1 VLVKAFLLTWVFLL
15 SLEAA
20 PAWRETKSFILKK
33 DEIARIVI
41 KSISPK
47 LERVLFWRWTL
58 YTDKKLVVHEKFD
71 RVVGQHILDLDGH
84 QAFRK
89 RLLGAVKS
97 EQDVPY
103 ALVVF
108 KKFDDVNKTAQFDFF
123 LIDRENRVEA
133 DYAIKEAKK

>member
-1 VLVKAFLLTWVFLL
+1 VIKVVFLAWFFLL

-33 DEIARIVI
+33 DEVARIVI
-41 KSISPK
+41 KTISPK

-71 RVVGQHILDLDGH
+71 RVVGQHILDLEMH
-84 QAFRK
+84 QAFNK

-97 EQDVPY
+97 ERDVPY

-123 LIDRENRVEA
+123 LIDRENRVEVK
-133 DYAIKEAKK
+133 YVSKEPKK

>member
-1 VLVKAFLLTWVFLL
+1 MVKAFCLAWVLLV

-20 PAWRETKSFILKK
+20 PAWRETKNFILKK
-33 DEIARIVI
+33 DEVAKIVI
-41 KSISPK
+41 KTISPK
-47 LERVLFWRWTL
+47 LERVFFWRWTL

-71 RVVGQHILDLDGH
+71 RVVGQHILDLDIH

-103 ALVVF
+103 GLVVF

-123 LIDRENRVEA
+123 LIDRENRVEV
-133 DYAIKEAKK
+133 DYVSKEPKK